1 MAFCNLMSIFC
12 WLVYMYVKLIYLA
25 DVVIFVGIIET
36 FKINKTLNG
45 NQIILSLLQALII
58 E

>member
-1 MAFCNLMSIFC
+1 MVFCNLMSIFC